1 MTHREKRPV
10 KPLNST
16 GIIHNLAQ
24 GLQTPV
30 FPQGRRD
37 VGMFYMLLASH
48 LCTICTR
55 EGRRAGGR
63 AGVGVYK
70 GGGEEEKSC
79 YNFKSIIPGSQP
91 LY

>member
-1 MTHREKRPV
+1 MTHREKRSV
-10 KPLNST
+10 KPLNSI

-37 VGMFYMLLASH
+37 VGMLYMLLVGH
-48 LCTICTR
+48 LCTICT
-55 EGRRAGGR
+55 ERAD
-63 AGVGVYK
+63 VGVYR

-79 YNFKSIIPGSQP
+79 YNF
-91 LY
+91 

>member
-37 VGMFYMLLASH
+37 VGMLYMLLAGH
-48 LCTICTR
+48 LCTICT
-55 EGRRAGGR
+55 ERAGGR
-63 AGVGVYK
+63 AGVGVYR
-70 GGGEEEKSC
+70 GGGEEEKKSC
-79 YNFKSIIPGSQP
+79 YNFKSIVPGSQP

>member
-10 KPLNST
+10 KPLNSI

-37 VGMFYMLLASH
+37 VGVLYMLLAGH
-48 LCTICTR
+48 LCTICTER
-55 EGRRAGGR
+55 ADGRAGGR
-63 AGVGVYK
+63 SG
-70 GGGEEEKSC
+70 
-79 YNFKSIIPGSQP
+79 
-91 LY
+91 L

>member
-10 KPLNST
+10 KPLNSI

-37 VGMFYMLLASH
+37 VGMLCMLLAGH
-48 LCTICTR
+48 LCTICTER
-55 EGRRAGGR
+55 ADARAGGR
-63 AGVGVYK
+63 RV
-70 GGGEEEKSC
+70 
-79 YNFKSIIPGSQP
+79 
-91 LY
+91 L

>member
-1 MTHREKRPV
+1 MTHREKRSV
-10 KPLNST
+10 KPLNSI

-37 VGMFYMLLASH
+37 VGMLYMLLVGH
-48 LCTICTR
+48 LCTICTER
-55 EGRRAGGR
+55 ADGRAGGR
-63 AGVGVYK
+63 AGVGVYR

-79 YNFKSIIPGSQP
+79 YNF
-91 LY
+91 